1 MPDLQGFEFQLD
13 DGQTPLDPDEA
24 RGLKLPWVATRGDL
38 NDAEGANIFTAM
50 RWAAREIRKKDVVV
64 PSEDFLRQLHSR
76 MFGDVWEWAGQFR
89 MTERN
94 IGVAPHQIAMQL
106 HLAAPAGHLVQHGM
120 TKTQEVL
127 IAGQV
132 FRHRLMAGVE
142 LRTYPDNPVLRG
154 FAGGSRRQPVNAHHR
169 VEQQGKGRHDPCVV
183 PRAVPIVE
191 AMAAL
196 VIADYFL
203 LNKMYS

>member
-106 HLAAPAGHLVQHGM
+106 RQLFDNIGAWLAFG
-120 TKTQEVL
+120 
-127 IAGQV
+127 
-132 FRHRLMAGVE
+132 
-142 LRTYPDNPVLRG
+142 TYPLDEQAARLHHQLTYIHPFPNGNGRC
-154 FAGGSRRQPVNAHHR
+154 SRVMADLFLQSHGAEPFTWGPEPHDHR
-169 VEQQGKGRHDPCVV
+169 VRQRYLE
-183 PRAVPIVE
+183 AVRQ
-191 AMAAL
+191 
-196 VIADYFL
+196 ADTGDLGL
-203 LNKMYS
+203 LLGFVRS